1 MGHVVEFDVGNVLV
15 VLLVKRFVD
24 GLVLLQSL
32 LEVVPSLVW
41 IHLGIVYDQ
50 QNGVVLPEFFS
61 FIS

>member
-41 IHLGIVYDQ
+41 IHLGVVYDQ
-50 QNGVVLPEFFS
+50 LSGVIKPEFFS